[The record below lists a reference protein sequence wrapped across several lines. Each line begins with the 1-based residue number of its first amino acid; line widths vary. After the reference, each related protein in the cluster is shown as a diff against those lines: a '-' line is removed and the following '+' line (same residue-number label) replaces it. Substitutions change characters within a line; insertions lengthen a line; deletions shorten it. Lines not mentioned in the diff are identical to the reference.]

1 MRLKSNQCGI
11 VFAEKLTYTMIVA
24 TKIYLGGSIMGKFN
38 LNEQIA
44 FLRKA
49 KNVTQ
54 EEMAQSLGVTNQS
67 VSKWE
72 SAQCCPDIQLLPAI
86 ADYFDVSVDELIG
99 HKDAARANNLILQA
113 RSAINELSQG
123 EDSKLALKLVYT
135 INAALFLKRCKW
147 NSEDAFEHA
156 GTAEWGSS
164 YIASSEI
171 TACMR
176 YGSVFFSDNNIRSL
190 KSDKISELC
199 GHLDNF
205 YDIDAMKT
213 FIALYTLNVNNKNAY
228 VSAKKIAECANLS
241 KDTVLKCLEGN
252 LAEYLSVQKDKE
264 ELLCRINGEY
274 MHIVPLLTMLCNP

>member
-1 MRLKSNQCGI
+1 
-11 VFAEKLTYTMIVA
+11 
-24 TKIYLGGSIMGKFN
+24 MGKFN

-86 ADYFDVSVDELIG
+86 ADYFGISVDELIG
-99 HKDAARANNLILQA
+99 HKDVAGANNLILQA

-190 KSDKISELC
+190 KNDKISELC

-213 FIALYTLNVNNKNAY
+213 FIALYTLTVNNKNAY
-228 VSAKKIAECANLS
+228 VSAKKIAECASLS
-241 KDTVLKCLEGN
+241 EDTVLKCLESN

-264 ELLCRINGEY
+264 ELLCRINGQY

>member
-11 VFAEKLTYTMIVA
+11 VFAGKLTYTMIVA

-99 HKDAARANNLILQA
+99 HKDAARANNLILQV

-147 NSEDAFEHA
+147 NSEDAVERA
-156 GTAEWGSS
+156 GTAEWGRSIHSKFGNNRLYALRLCILFRQQHPAFEKRQNIGTVRSS
-164 YIASSEI
+164 
-171 TACMR
+171 R
-176 YGSVFFSDNNIRSL
+176 QFL
-190 KSDKISELC
+190 
-199 GHLDNF
+199 
-205 YDIDAMKT
+205 
-213 FIALYTLNVNNKNAY
+213 
-228 VSAKKIAECANLS
+228 
-241 KDTVLKCLEGN
+241 
-252 LAEYLSVQKDKE
+252 
-264 ELLCRINGEY
+264 
-274 MHIVPLLTMLCNP
+274 